1 LNTIRTSST
10 PHHAAAQ
17 CLSFVSQVGTSKEAC
32 KSAQNRS
39 LEIILA
45 TVNGALKRDDTEI
58 VSFCLDACSNVLLA
72 NPDSPASCFDAWVK
86 ISSSSEMA
94 RFEREK
100 KRRESSS
107 AGKRFVVRVVCMCV
121 LYFYC

>member
-1 LNTIRTSST
+1 MIQYVILLFKLKIENFVHLIT
-10 PHHAAAQ
+10 PPAA

-86 ISSSSEMA
+86 ISSSSEMHG
-94 RFEREK
+94 
-100 KRRESSS
+100 SS
-107 AGKRFVVRVVCMCV
+107 GKRNDENRLRRVKG
-121 LYFYC
+121 L